1 MVVLGSGS
9 SPMEFCFGL
18 PVFPG
23 VEFGVVLFNEA
34 DGSDTA
40 DGLNDGKLDG
50 IADGFADWKLDGI
63 ADGFADGKLDGNADD
78 FADGEFVDN
87 TDGFSDDCFAD
98 VDFIGLDVGDFDG
111 TTDGFSDENGVG
123 NADGFADVVQVS
135 QQKILTAGL
144 RHNFWKFFLL
154 PIFSQDFVSF
164 LSFHKYFISP
174 SLLSVHAP
182 SNTLVR
188 RNGVTLRADITWR

>member
-1 MVVLGSGS
+1 
-9 SPMEFCFGL
+9 MEFCFG
-18 PVFPG
+18 FPG
-23 VEFGVVLFNEA
+23 VEFGLVLFNEA

-40 DGLNDGKLDG
+40 DGLNDG
-50 IADGFADWKLDGI
+50 KLDGI

-123 NADGFADVVQVS
+123 NADGFADIVQVS
-135 QQKILTAGL
+135 QQKFLTAGL
-144 RHNFWKFFLL
+144 RHNSSKFSLL
-154 PIFSQDFVSF
+154 PIFSQDFV
-164 LSFHKYFISP
+164 
-174 SLLSVHAP
+174 
-182 SNTLVR
+182 
-188 RNGVTLRADITWR
+188 

>member
-1 MVVLGSGS
+1 
-9 SPMEFCFGL
+9 MEFCFGL

-50 IADGFADWKLDGI
+50 IADGFADGKLDGN
-63 ADGFADGKLDGNADD
+63 ADDFADGKLDGNADD

-123 NADGFADVVQVS
+123 NADGFADIVQVS
-135 QQKILTAGL
+135 QQKFLTAGL
-144 RHNFWKFFLL
+144 RHNFAKFSF
-154 PIFSQDFVSF
+154 PIFSQDFVWF
-164 LSFHKYFISP
+164 FSFHKYFISP